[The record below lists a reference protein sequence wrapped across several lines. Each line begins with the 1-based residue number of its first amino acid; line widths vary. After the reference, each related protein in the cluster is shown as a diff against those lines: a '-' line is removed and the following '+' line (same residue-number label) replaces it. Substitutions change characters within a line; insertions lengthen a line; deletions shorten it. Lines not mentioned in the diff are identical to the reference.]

1 MTHPIAFARLALT
14 TLAALSFG
22 STALAHKPSDAYLTL
37 QVAGTQIDQR
47 LDVHLRDLDRALVL
61 DQDDDGRLQWAEVRT
76 RWDALQRYTAE
87 RVHLSVAGQRCTAV
101 ATGAPQLD
109 DHTDGAYAVLRSRW
123 TCPAGAQALTIDY
136 QLFADS
142 DASHRGLLRVG
153 HGDSGSD
160 GQGKDTLQTAV
171 LVPGSTPG
179 TTVPLVAAAASHTPS
194 SFGGFVAEGVHH
206 ILIGTDHVLF
216 LLALLLPAVLVMG
229 AAGQREA
236 ATQWR
241 PMLTEVLKIV
251 TAFTVAHSVTLALA
265 VLDIVDP
272 PSRWVESLIAL
283 SVVFTAVDNLRPML
297 APQHRWRLTL
307 LFGLVHGFGFAGAL
321 KDLGLGGGSLA
332 ASLLGFNLGV
342 ELGQL
347 ALVALFLPLAWWT
360 RRTRLYQ
367 RGVLIGGSA
376 AVALIA
382 LVWAVERVFDVTLLG
397 S

>member
-1 MTHPIAFARLALT
+1 MTHPLASALLA
-14 TLAALSFG
+14 LAALSIG

-76 RWDALQRYTAE
+76 RWDALQRYTAK
-87 RVHLSVAGQRCTAV
+87 RVRLSVAGQPCSSV
-101 ATGAPQLD
+101 ATGEPQLD
-109 DHTDGAYAVLRSRW
+109 EHTDGAYAVLRSRW

-136 QLFADS
+136 RLFADT
-142 DASHRGLLRVG
+142 DASHRGLLRLS
-153 HGDSGSD
+153 HGAGAP
-160 GQGKDTLQTAV
+160 QTAV
-171 LVPGSTPG
+171 LVPGSTPP
-179 TTVPLVAAAASHTPS
+179 TTLALAASADGETPS
-194 SFGGFVAEGVHH
+194 GFAGFVAEGIHH

-216 LLALLLPAVLVMG
+216 LLALLLPAVLVAG
-229 AAGQREA
+229 AAGRREA

-241 PMLTEVLKIV
+241 PMLAEVLKIV
-251 TAFTVAHSVTLALA
+251 TAFTAAHSVTLALA

-272 PSRWVESLIAL
+272 PSRWVESLIAA
-283 SVVFTAVDNLRPML
+283 SVVFTAIDNLRPML

-307 LFGLVHGFGFAGAL
+307 VFGLVHGFGFAGAL

-347 ALVALFLPLAWWT
+347 SLVALFLPLAWWARGT
-360 RRTRLYQ
+360 RFYQ
-367 RGVLIGGSA
+367 RGVLIGGSS

-382 LVWAVERVFDVTLLG
+382 AAWVVERVFDLKLLG